1 MDEIDFSNNTKLKSL
16 WISTTPLKELDLRAN
31 KELTVIFCNATD
43 IATIDLRNNT
53 GLQENSVNVMGNRL
67 ISIHTSSGI
76 GSNIDTDKQR
86 ELHITVPAG
95 KTSYDLRNIDPDILA
110 EDITDLNGAVMEGTV
125 VKDIYD
131 GMKISYIYTENN
143 VNLHAAIVFHADE
156 TKPVDPSDPS
166 DNQETVAEEKTD
178 TSDENVVKTDKDVPD
193 TGDERELYFLAI
205 ILIMSAAAGICTAAF
220 ARRK

>member
-1 MDEIDFSNNTKLKSL
+1 
-16 WISTTPLKELDLRAN
+16 
-31 KELTVIFCNATD
+31 
-43 IATIDLRNNT
+43 
-53 GLQENSVNVMGNRL
+53 
-67 ISIHTSSGI
+67 
-76 GSNIDTDKQR
+76 
-86 ELHITVPAG
+86 
-95 KTSYDLRNIDPDILA
+95 
-110 EDITDLNGAVMEGTV
+110 
-125 VKDIYD
+125 
-131 GMKISYIYTENN
+131 MKISYIYTENN